1 MNNCEKDLN
10 GNKTV
15 FIVGPTAS
23 GKSFIAHQ
31 LAKKI
36 KNAEIISADSMQ
48 VYSHMDIITAK
59 PTLEDRNEISYHLVD
74 YVRFDN
80 SYSVSDFYGDA
91 VSAVKMIQDKGKIP
105 IIVGGTGMY
114 VRTLLKGICDTPS
127 SDEVYRSQMRDISL
141 KYGSVYLHDKLCEI
155 DAVSADSIPHQN
167 VRRVIRALEVYK
179 ITGEK
184 FSDLKSQWDKP
195 VDINHPVLGRLFLW
209 GVFWPRVLMYER
221 INSRVD
227 EMIKQ
232 GLIDE
237 VKQLLELGV
246 LDNQYASQALG
257 IKEILTYINDDL
269 DLEGAV
275 KLLKRNTRRFAKRQL
290 TWFGKEDGFDW
301 FFLLNDYSFCKV
313 IADMYGKIKK

>member
-48 VYSHMDIITAK
+48 VYYHMDIITAK
-59 PTLEDRNEISYHLVD
+59 PSPNELKEIPYHLID
-74 YVRFDN
+74 YVSLSD
-80 SYSVSDFYGDA
+80 SYSVSDFYNDA
-91 VSAVKMIQDKGKIP
+91 VCSVKQLHDKGKIP

-114 VRTLLKGICDTPS
+114 VRTLLKGICDAPS
-127 SDEVYRSQMRDISL
+127 SDEVYRKKML
-141 KYGSVYLHDKLCEI
+141 EVAEKYGSGYLHDKLRDV

-179 ITGEK
+179 ITGQK
-184 FSDLKSQWDKP
+184 FSDLKSQWNTP
-195 VDINHPVLGRLFLW
+195 VNINHPVLGKIVLW
-209 GVFWPRVLMYER
+209 GVFWPRILMYER

-232 GLIDE
+232 GLIEE
-237 VKQLLELGV
+237 VKELLKLGV
-246 LDNQYASQALG
+246 LDNPYASQALG
-257 IKEILTYINDDL
+257 IKEILLYINDGL
-269 DLEGAV
+269 SLEDSV
-275 KLLKRNTRRFAKRQL
+275 ELLKRNTRRFAKRQL
-290 TWFGKEDGFDW
+290 TWFGKEEGFNW
-301 FFLLNDYSFCKV
+301 FLLLNESSFYKV
-313 IADMYGKIKK
+313 IDNMYDEIF